1 MKKTYIENIYVDVHI
16 HTNVLNDQWCIGR
29 ILICTFIFLGLDIQ
43 NCLWLMFIFKVSQPN
58 LRTAGPNHTINS
70 APLNTYIESI
80 SHTIHVW
87 YIYLHE
93 WLISMVNI

>member
-1 MKKTYIENIYVDVHI
+1 
-16 HTNVLNDQWCIGR
+16 
-29 ILICTFIFLGLDIQ
+29 
-43 NCLWLMFIFKVSQPN
+43 MFIFKVSQPN